1 MPRRHAWLVGLA
13 VLVLL
18 AGCDSGESIDPWD
31 QSWMLSQIELEDGSV
46 HRDTTP
52 QGASVDFRP
61 AFQGGDGCDLFA
73 GQFQFADP
81 RLEFSDIEYSYA
93 ELHPVPAAC
102 PEEGILIRDAM
113 RSALDEG
120 VVVTTLT
127 AEVMVWHWEAG
138 GITFEFY
145 PGVEG

>member
-1 MPRRHAWLVGLA
+1 MLRHTRIIGLA
-13 VLVLL
+13 VLVLA
-18 AGCDSGESIDPWD
+18 AGGASERSSDPWE
-31 QSWMLSQIELEDGSV
+31 QSWMLSHLELADGSV
-46 HRDTTP
+46 HSDTTP
-52 QGASVDFRP
+52 QGAHLDFRP

-81 RLEFSDIEYSYA
+81 QLEFSDIEYSYT
-93 ELHPVPAAC
+93 ESHPVPAAC
-102 PEEGILIRDAM
+102 PNEGLLIRDAM

-127 AEVMVWHWEAG
+127 SELMVWHWEAG
-138 GITFEFY
+138 GITFEFH